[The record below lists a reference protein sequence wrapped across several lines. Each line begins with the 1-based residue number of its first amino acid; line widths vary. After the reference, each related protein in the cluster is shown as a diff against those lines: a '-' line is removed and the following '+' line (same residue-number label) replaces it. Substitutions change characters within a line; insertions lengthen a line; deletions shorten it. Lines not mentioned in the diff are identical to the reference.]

1 MNGLSWATVRR
12 VIITPLASIFGSGV
26 LVIVPILVRAV
37 GPYAPLAMVVVGLGA
52 LLVGSTVRH
61 NILCAEPALREG
73 KNRKALIFER
83 LSSIAL
89 IGAYVIAVCLY
100 LHILSAFVLGGMGL
114 ASDFNKS
121 ALTTAIILVIVVTGL
136 AGGLRP
142 LERIEGLA
150 LYVTLAVIVVMIVGF
165 GVHDVRNAL
174 SATGLVLPANP
185 GRSGWEIARI
195 VAGTLIV
202 VQGFETPRYLGDTF
216 DVPER
221 IRASRWSQHLSMT
234 LYVVFVAVAV
244 PVSSAIPGD
253 LDEGSLVELARV
265 VAAFLP
271 VLLIVAAAVSQF
283 SASVADTIAAGAN
296 VSELTRGRIGTRLGY
311 VSVGVFAIVLAWTG
325 STLTVVALA
334 SRAFAF
340 YYLMQCLV
348 AFSVCRNHRQ
358 RVWFTAGAL
367 VSAFVLVFAIP
378 VG

>member
-121 ALTTAIILVIVVTGL
+121 ALTTAIIL
-136 AGGLRP
+136 
-142 LERIEGLA
+142 
-150 LYVTLAVIVVMIVGF
+150 VIVVMIVGF